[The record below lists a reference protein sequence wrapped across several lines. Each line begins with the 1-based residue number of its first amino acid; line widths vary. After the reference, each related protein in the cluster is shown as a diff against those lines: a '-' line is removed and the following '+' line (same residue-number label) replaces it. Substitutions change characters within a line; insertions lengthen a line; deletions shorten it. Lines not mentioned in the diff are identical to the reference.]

1 MDMNKK
7 GIEIKIVNSEEE
19 FKLFWDMHHKYL
31 NEDIFPHDDMG
42 FKTTEEEQE
51 WFSSLEYKEHMHK
64 LFTRDVDRAYPMF
77 FIKEKEII
85 GFCTYC
91 TYNSEDGKCFI
102 IDFCIVPD
110 HRNKSLGTII
120 FNIIK
125 ELEMSRGAKY
135 FELNASNKRNMG
147 FWIKQGFYFDGIDE
161 YGVIRLTTKRN
172 NTYLADINES
182 NWTKLI
188 TLELAEEQKDYVASP
203 MGILARA
210 YIYRNYNSKVFGIKS
225 EENIIGMLMI
235 RDINQEPKCYELQQ
249 FFIDIRY
256 QNQGH
261 GYKSLKL
268 ILDYLYVERRYESV
282 EVCVKEKD
290 IKAINL
296 YKKIG
301 FRDTGYIDPN
311 VEDALNLM
319 FSFKELDIKFQTNR
333 ESVMN

>member
-1 MDMNKK
+1 MNKK
-7 GIEIKIVNSEEE
+7 GMEIKIINSEEE

-31 NEDIFPHDDMG
+31 NKDIFPNDATGLVM
-42 FKTTEEEQE
+42 TEEQE

-91 TYNSEDGKCFI
+91 TYHSEDGKCFI

-120 FNIIK
+120 FNTIK
-125 ELEMSRGAKY
+125 EIEKSKGAKY
-135 FELNASNKRNMG
+135 FELNVSNKRNMR
-147 FWIKQGFYFDGIDE
+147 FWMKQGFHFDGIDD
-161 YGVIRLTTKRN
+161 YGVIRLSTKRN
-172 NTYLADINES
+172 IIYLADINES

-188 TLELAEEQKDYVASP
+188 TLELSESQKDYVASP

-210 YIYRNYNSKVFGIKS
+210 YVYRDYNAKVFGIKDKGDF
-225 EENIIGMLMI
+225 IGMLMI
-235 RDINQEPKCYELQQ
+235 RDINEEPECYELQP
-249 FFIDIRY
+249 FFIDIKH
-256 QNQGH
+256 QNQGY

-268 ILDYLYVERRYESV
+268 ILDYLYVERRYENV
-282 EVCVKEKD
+282 EVCVKKKD
-290 IKAINL
+290 IEAINL

-311 VEDALNLM
+311 VEDALKLNLLKKD
-319 FSFKELDIKFQTNR
+319 FDIELLEIKRFQH
-333 ESVMN
+333 